1 VALKSGELLLSFFFF
16 FFFFIFWNS
25 ELPPETTEL
34 SGLVPESCVKF
45 DDFLEETD
53 TGGD

>member
-1 VALKSGELLLSFFFF
+1 VALKSGDLLPFFFF
-16 FFFFIFWNS
+16 FFFFWNS

-45 DDFLEETD
+45 DDLLEETD